1 MFIICLRLIRGFVF
15 KTDMYQII
23 NTVDRSVKNM
33 SNFDSNIIKNPEIF
47 EQNRL
52 AAHSDHVCYKN
63 ELEKI
68 KGKSSLRYD
77 MNGLWKF
84 AYAKNQ
90 SLAPCGF
97 EAADYN
103 CKGWDEIRVPA
114 HIQME
119 GYDVPIYT
127 NTTYPWEAD
136 EFIKPGEVP
145 EIFNPVASYVKY
157 FTIPENMKNKRVCIS
172 FQGVESG
179 FALWLNG
186 HYVGYSEDT
195 FDPSDF
201 ELTDYIIEGENKLA
215 VRVWKWTSSSWCEDQ
230 DFYRF
235 SGIFRDVFLY
245 AVPCAHVEDL
255 SVVPTLN
262 DTFDEGTLSVSIKAD
277 GDGIASVKLYELGDL
292 SVEKYDRAKLLLE
305 EFDIE
310 LRNKEICEGSCN
322 VKNPLLWSAEKPNL
336 YEVKIIVKDTHGN
349 ETEFISQLAGFRRFE
364 MVDGLMKL
372 NGKRIVFKGV
382 NRHEF
387 SSITGR
393 VPNRD
398 EVIKDIVTMKK
409 NNINA
414 IRTSHYPDDSM
425 LYKLCDIY
433 GIYMI
438 AENNLESHGT
448 WEAYNKGYVDLD
460 FVVPKDKPQW
470 REMMLDRANSC
481 YQRDKNHPAILIW
494 SCGNESFGGKTIYEM
509 SQLFRQL
516 DKHRLVHYEGVFS
529 DRSYNDT
536 SDMESQMYTPAAGI
550 EKFLAEH
557 PEKPFIC
564 CEYTHAMGNSCGA
577 MHKYTE
583 LTDREPRYQGGFI
596 WDYIDQS
603 IYKKDRYGKEFQAY
617 GGDFGERPTDY
628 NFSGNGIAYGGD
640 REPSPKMQEVKFNYQ
655 NITAEV
661 TADTVKVLNKNLF
674 VNTDTFDC
682 KVILAKNG
690 KVICT
695 EALETAVEPLST
707 KEYKLPFGKAEA
719 VGEYTVTVSFHLKEE
734 KVWASAGHEIA
745 FGQYV
750 YQVKEDVPDGKSD
763 SAETAITAEKD
774 VCVSDAFVKKPQ
786 IIRST
791 HNIGVRGEHFEV
803 MFSVLNGG
811 LVSYKYAGKEMIEAI
826 PKPNFWRAPTD
837 NDCGNLMQMRY
848 AQWKIASMYLSH
860 KEYRKGAYGPS
871 NLPQAEET
879 DHSVK
884 VTFTYL
890 MPTTP
895 ASECQLTYEV
905 FGDGKVKITLTYD
918 PVKELGDMPEFGVIF
933 KFNADYDNVQW
944 YGLGEAETYADRKKG
959 AKLGIY
965 QNKVVD
971 NIARYMVPQECG
983 AKEEVRWAKVT
994 DRKGRGMYF
1003 EMDGESMMFS
1013 ALPYTPHEMENA
1025 MHPYELPQIHYT
1037 VVRVAKGQMG
1047 IGGDDSWGA
1056 YTHQE
1061 YLLNTDGKMEFSFS
1075 FKGI

>member
-1 MFIICLRLIRGFVF
+1 
-15 KTDMYQII
+15 
-23 NTVDRSVKNM
+23 M

-68 KGKSSLRYD
+68 IGKSSLRYD

-97 EAADYN
+97 EAADYD
-103 CKGWDEIRVPA
+103 CKNWDEIRVPA

-136 EFIKPGEVP
+136 ESIKPGEVP

-201 ELTDYIIEGENKLA
+201 ELTDYIVEGENKLA

-603 IYKKDRYGKEFQAY
+603 IYKKDRYGKWFLTY
-617 GGDFGERPTDY
+617 GGDFGDRPTDGD
-628 NFSGNGIAYGGD
+628 FSGNGICYGGE
-640 REPSPKMQEVKFNYQ
+640 REASPKMQEVKFNYQ
-655 NITAEV
+655 NISVDFDSDYIFTV
-661 TADTVKVLNKNLF
+661 TNKNLF
-674 VNTDTFDC
+674 VNTSVFDAFA
-682 KVILAKNG
+682 ILLADGEEVYRTKLQISVPPMDRASYEVPVTLKNSMIDVG
-690 KVICT
+690 
-695 EALETAVEPLST
+695 
-707 KEYKLPFGKAEA
+707 KEYCI
-719 VGEYTVTVSFHLKEE
+719 VVSFVLKENTIWE
-734 KVWASAGHEIA
+734 KAGYEIA
-745 FGQYV
+745 FGQHM
-750 YQVKEDVPDGKSD
+750 
-763 SAETAITAEKD
+763 I
-774 VCVSDAFVKKPQ
+774 KKPV
-786 IIRST
+786 SEYSCDKSVELVVGNG
-791 HNIGVRGEHFEV
+791 NILVRGENFKAL
-803 MFSVLNGG
+803 FSRMNLGM
-811 LVSYKYAGKEMIEAI
+811 VSYVYGGVEMLPNTI
-826 PKPNFWRAPTD
+826 PLPNFWRTPTN
-837 NDCGNLMQMRY
+837 NDSGNMMPQRY
-848 AQWKIASMYLSH
+848 AQWKIASMY
-860 KEYRKGAYGPS
+860 
-871 NLPQAEET
+871 
-879 DHSVK
+879 
-884 VTFTYL
+884 VTTRQDQRFADTSPRVDKNDNNIAITYTYF

-895 ASECQLTYEV
+895 QSSCEVTYRV
-905 FGDGKVKITLTYD
+905 FGDGTIETTLSYD
-918 PVKELGDMPEFGVIF
+918 PVKELGDMPEFGMMF
-933 KFNADYDNVQW
+933 KLDADYDTVKW
-944 YGLGEAETYADRKKG
+944 YGLGPQETYEDRQHGGKYG
-959 AKLGIY
+959 VY
-965 QNKVVD
+965 ENKVAD
-971 NIARYMVPQECG
+971 NIAEYLVPQESGNKCR
-983 AKEEVRWAKVT
+983 VRYAKVM
-994 DRKGRGMYF
+994 DKKGRGMLF
-1003 EMDGESMMFS
+1003 FGDELSFS
-1013 ALPYTPHEMENA
+1013 ALPYTPHELENA
-1025 MHPYELPQIHYT
+1025 AHHFELPPVHYT
-1037 VVRVAKGQMG
+1037 VVRVAKKQMG
-1047 IGGDDSWGA
+1047 VGGDDSWGSH
-1056 YTHQE
+1056 THPE
-1061 YLLNTDGKMEFSFS
+1061 YLLDVSEKMEFTFC
-1075 FKGI
+1075 FRGI